1 MAWIKPRP
9 PRFPRASHFEIVW
22 FFIEFCKHLS
32 ISLRKLH
39 ETLAFYVHVYYI
51 CNVIQDNKLR
61 KKTMENSKTKFLEEF
76 ARNGGVLKNACLATG
91 ISHGQFYAWKKSDPE
106 FAAAADEVV
115 ELQLD
120 YVEDQLLRQIEA
132 GSTSATT
139 FYLKTRGKR
148 RGWNEKH
155 PLTEDAKT
163 SANIEELQRLK
174 SDAVEKLTAA
184 VKAAG
189 GDVKVFAVQIDV
201 TSTLWAQAQV
211 LAKTLAGKGD
221 IIESATTREGMQR
234 QHVDPHFSAL
244 MTVIRQLQF
253 ALRGL
258 GLNADSKEL
267 KGPDEFLQ
275 KLEDLRNGD

>member
-1 MAWIKPRP
+1 
-9 PRFPRASHFEIVW
+9 
-22 FFIEFCKHLS
+22 
-32 ISLRKLH
+32 
-39 ETLAFYVHVYYI
+39 
-51 CNVIQDNKLR
+51 
-61 KKTMENSKTKFLEEF
+61 MENSKTKFLEEF

-91 ISHGQFYAWKKSDPE
+91 VSHYQYYSWRKSDLE
-106 FAAAADEVV
+106 FAAAADEVI

-148 RGWNEKH
+148 RGWNEKY
-155 PLTEDAKT
+155 PLTEGKKA
-163 SANIEELQRLK
+163 SANVEEMQSLR

-184 VKAAG
+184 VEAAG
-189 GDVKVFAVQIDV
+189 GDVKVFAAQIDV
-201 TSTLWAQAQV
+201 TATLWAQAQV
-211 LAKTLAGKGD
+211 LVKTLAGKGD
-221 IIESATTREGMQR
+221 IIESTTTREGMQR

-258 GLNADSKEL
+258 GLNADAKEL
-267 KGPDEFLQ
+267 KGTDDFFQ
-275 KLEDLRNGD
+275 KLEDMRNGN